1 MQKGIVSPTRND
13 EVFHS
18 NVTFGT
24 LLTKVVMEVAH
35 VNEDDAD

>member
-1 MQKGIVSPTRND
+1 VSPTRND

-35 VNEDDAD
+35 GNEDDAD